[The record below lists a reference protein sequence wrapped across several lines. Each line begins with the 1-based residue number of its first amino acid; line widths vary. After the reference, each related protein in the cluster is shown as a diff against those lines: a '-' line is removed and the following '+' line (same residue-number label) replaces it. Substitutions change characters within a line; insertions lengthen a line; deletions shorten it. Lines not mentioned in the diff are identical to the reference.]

1 MPPSSRPSDVR
12 ERILATAAS
21 LFYEQGARAVGIDLV
36 IERAKVAKASLYRH
50 FATKDDL
57 VAAFLELEDAD
68 FWRTW
73 DAVAAEHAG
82 DPAAELEAHA
92 RWIAERLARPG
103 YRGCPQL
110 NVAAEFADPNHPAR
124 RVAVDHKR
132 RMRARLRSSAE
143 LLEVADPDQLAGQ
156 LTVLFNGAFV
166 SSGVIDAGEAEAL
179 LVMAVRALAAG
190 SARRG
195 A

>member
-1 MPPSSRPSDVR
+1 
-12 ERILATAAS
+12 
-21 LFYEQGARAVGIDLV
+21 
-36 IERAKVAKASLYRH
+36 
-50 FATKDDL
+50 
-57 VAAFLELEDAD
+57 
-68 FWRTW
+68 
-73 DAVAAEHAG
+73 
-82 DPAAELEAHA
+82 
-92 RWIAERLARPG
+92 
-103 YRGCPQL
+103 
-110 NVAAEFADPNHPAR
+110 
-124 RVAVDHKR
+124 
-132 RMRARLRSSAE
+132 MRARLRSSAE